1 MVLYSP
7 LSRAMPRELKRRHH
21 VFEFG
26 AIALVFIH
34 LAGYPPEFVYP
45 TRPDRGRGQLVS
57 DDASIYSRL
66 CRAVRTLAHLLS
78 ALKKWACMAELG
90 HIFIGN
96 RSATLFH
103 RSAATAC
110 FAKECQMIRCSYL
123 ERNHCNPADS
133 ALSTVA
139 SSVGS
144 TARSIVHFARQPSL
158 CLFHL
163 WINKET
169 KRDDSLIWFVSC
181 IFLALM
187 CSCWGKYIRSFYFR
201 VRKLFRSRCHIG
213 FCEEFS

>member
-1 MVLYSP
+1 M
-7 LSRAMPRELKRRHH
+7 
-21 VFEFG
+21 
-26 AIALVFIH
+26 
-34 LAGYPPEFVYP
+34 
-45 TRPDRGRGQLVS
+45 S
-57 DDASIYSRL
+57 DDANIYSRL

-144 TARSIVHFARQPSL
+144 AARSIVHFARQPSL

-169 KRDDSLIWFVSC
+169 KRDDSLIWFVTC
-181 IFLALM
+181 IFWHLCAHAGVNTFVLFIFEFV
-187 CSCWGKYIRSFYFR
+187 SYFVLDATLVSAR
-201 VRKLFRSRCHIG
+201 NFRNHNIEDLSHC
-213 FCEEFS
+213 